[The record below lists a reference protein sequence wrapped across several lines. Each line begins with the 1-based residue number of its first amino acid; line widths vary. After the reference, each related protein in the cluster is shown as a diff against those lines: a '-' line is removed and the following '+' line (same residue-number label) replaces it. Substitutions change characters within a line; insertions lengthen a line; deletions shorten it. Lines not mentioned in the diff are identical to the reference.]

1 MSKGRVVSH
10 EDKTEV
16 GAGLARP
23 FGHCQE
29 YVFILNQMKEALEGF
44 EERSDMIRHVLKII
58 IMVLPLVT

>member
-1 MSKGRVVSH
+1 M
-10 EDKTEV
+10 EV
-16 GAGLARP
+16 GAGLTRP

-29 YVFILNQMKEALEGF
+29 YVFILNQMKEVLEGF

>member
-29 YVFILNQMKEALEGF
+29 YGFYSEPDEGGIGGF
-44 EERSDMIRHVLKII
+44 
-58 IMVLPLVT
+58 